1 MEDSKGLMQAAF
13 AAGCFWHVEDAFIQ
27 VKGVVMTEVGFMGGR
42 TSNPSYKQVCTKTTG
57 HAEVV
62 HLLYDSRVVGYEQ
75 LLEVFWSIH
84 DPTQVNRQGPDVG
97 DQYRTGIFYY
107 SEEQRAQ
114 AEASKATLHS
124 SGRFKKPIATE
135 ITKASTFW
143 KAEEYHQ
150 KYFQKHGI
158 SHCPA

>member
-1 MEDSKGLMQAAF
+1 M
-13 AAGCFWHVEDAFIQ
+13 
-27 VKGVVMTEVGFMGGR
+27 
-42 TSNPSYKQVCTKTTG
+42 
-57 HAEVV
+57 V
-62 HLLYDSRVVGYEQ
+62 HLLFDPKVVNYDR
-75 LLEVFWSIH
+75 LLDVFWSIH

-97 DQYRTGIFYY
+97 DQYRTAIFFH

-114 AEASKATLHS
+114 AEASKAHLQA
-124 SGRFKKPIATE
+124 SGKLSRPIATE

-158 SHCPA
+158 SHCPV